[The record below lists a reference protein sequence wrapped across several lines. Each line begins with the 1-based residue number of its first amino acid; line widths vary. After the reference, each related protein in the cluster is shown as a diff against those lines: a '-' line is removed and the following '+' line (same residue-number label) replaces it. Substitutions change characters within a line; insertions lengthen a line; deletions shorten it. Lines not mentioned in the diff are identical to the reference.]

1 VAVLQASQAVPSDVT
16 IALVDD
22 DEMRELNRRHA
33 HADMK
38 TDVLSFESGAIDP
51 ETARLVLGDIAIC
64 LPVAREQADE
74 AGHSLEDE
82 LALLT
87 VHGVLHLLGYD
98 HADAEGRR
106 QMWDRQAA
114 VLHEL
119 GHTAVER

>member
-22 DEMRELNRRHA
+22 DKMRELNRRHA
-33 HADMK
+33 NIDET

-51 ETARLVLGDIAIC
+51 ETGRLILGDIVIC

-119 GHTAVER
+119 GHTAVAR